1 METHPNEPLAREQYA
16 DELVRRYRELRRWAV
31 KNWPNTS
38 QPLAQSDF
46 IASDRELLLLLGA
59 RLHTD
64 QRKAGATFTETPPP
78 ANAQYQD
85 VTPMPWP

>member
-1 METHPNEPLAREQYA
+1 MDTSSHEPLSREQYA
-16 DELVRRYRELRRWAV
+16 DELMRRYRDLRRWAV
-31 KNWPNTS
+31 EHWPNTS
-38 QPLAQSDF
+38 QPLGQSDF

-59 RLHTD
+59 RLHS
-64 QRKAGATFTETPPP
+64 GARDSDTGHALHP